1 MIANLLDRL
10 FKNFDKKI
18 SKKLVFLIFF
28 TFFSNL
34 IETTSIF
41 LLFPYLTFLLNGAL
55 PDSIFFN
62 FLKEYEI
69 ILANNFL
76 LYFTF
81 AYVLLILSS
90 FFLRLY
96 YLYFSNKFCFSI
108 GTYFLD
114 KILFNLF
121 NIKYLDFVKLNR
133 NQVISIFSYKIDLTI
148 RGIIQPIINLFS
160 TIIMIV
166 LIVCVLLYINF
177 TISIILFISLVLFYV
192 LTSLLV
198 RSIKLK
204 NSKVIANNSDSI
216 IKSIN
221 EIFSNNKYIFVSN
234 LKSFYLNK
242 ISSFSNKLFLSN
254 ATNNFIGV
262 FPKVTIESLIL
273 LSIVLFSLLAA
284 LSVDNYS
291 KEIPYLIV
299 LAISAQKLIPLL
311 QQVYYSFSSL
321 YGNYESV
328 EELLTL
334 LDQKKIS
341 KNIQNKQI
349 VFNKKISFKN
359 VYFNFKGNKNF
370 KNLQNISFTILK
382 GDLFGIRGPSGSG
395 KTTLINILMGLIN
408 PTKGEIYIDDIK
420 LSDSTIKS
428 WQSKLSI
435 VPQEVF
441 LNNSSI
447 LENIALGEELNKI
460 DVNKVKYAAKVA
472 GINEYILTLPK
483 KYNTDV
489 RDGGSLLSGGQR
501 QKIIIARSIYLN
513 KEIFI
518 FDEATSS
525 LDKRSEQ
532 KIINSI
538 SSLNK
543 TIILISHKESVLNK
557 CHHILDIGN

>member
-1 MIANLLDRL
+1 MIANLLVRL

-18 SKKLVFLIFF
+18 SRKLVFLIFF

-34 IETTSIF
+34 IETSSIF

-62 FLKEYEI
+62 FLKDYEI

-81 AYVLLILSS
+81 AYVVLILSS
-90 FFLRLY
+90 FSLRLY

-108 GTYFLD
+108 GKYFLD

-148 RGIIQPIINLFS
+148 RGIIQPIVNLFS

-177 TISIILFISLVLFYV
+177 TISIILFISLVTFYV
-192 LTSLLV
+192 LTSILV
-198 RSIKLK
+198 RSVKLK
-204 NSKVIANNSDSI
+204 NSKVIANNSDFI
-216 IKSIN
+216 IKSVN

-242 ISSFSNKLFLSN
+242 ISSFSSKLFLSN

-273 LSIVLFSLLAA
+273 LSIVLFSLISA

-349 VFNKKISFKN
+349 VFKKNISFKKI
-359 VYFNFKGNKNF
+359 YFNFKGNKNF
-370 KNLQNISFTILK
+370 KNLQNISFTIHK
-382 GDLFGIRGPSGSG
+382 GKLFGIKGPSGSG

-408 PTKGEIYIDDIK
+408 PTKGDIYIDDIK
-420 LSDSTIKS
+420 LSDATIKS

-447 LENIALGEELNKI
+447 LENIALGEELDKI
-460 DVNKVKYAAKVA
+460 DVNKVKYAANVA
-472 GINEYILTLPK
+472 DIHEYILTLPK

-518 FDEATSS
+518 FDEVTSS

-532 KIINSI
+532 KILNSI

-543 TIILISHKESVLNK
+543 TIILISHKESVLKK